1 MQSGI
6 KFWRMSWRNSCRQ
19 NPDVLCS
26 IQGLRQCA
34 SMSGFCRQPGYNT
47 SSSMALLLMRG
58 LRIRKPP
65 QCLQATSQVV
75 LGYSG
80 QKYLGP
86 FAFLC
91 CELHTCPPPRAQP
104 AGGGHGFYW
113 FYLCRLV
120 NFSAR
125 VEFVFSL
132 LFGFAI
138 NNFLQNISFY
148 HTSTCILVVEETFT
162 YVTRR

>member
-1 MQSGI
+1 MQLGINFLKMSG
-6 KFWRMSWRNSCRQ
+6 RNGCRQ
-19 NPDVLCS
+19 NPDVLSS

-34 SMSGFCRQPGYNT
+34 SMSGFCRQLGYNT

-91 CELHTCPPPRAQP
+91 CELHTCPLPRAQP
-104 AGGGHGFYW
+104 FT
-113 FYLCRLV
+113 
-120 NFSAR
+120 
-125 VEFVFSL
+125 
-132 LFGFAI
+132 I
-138 NNFLQNISFY
+138 FLQNISFY

>member
-1 MQSGI
+1 MQLGI
-6 KFWRMSWRNSCRQ
+6 KFLRMSGRNGCRQ
-19 NPDVLCS
+19 NPDVLSS

-34 SMSGFCRQPGYNT
+34 SMSGFCRQLGYNT

-91 CELHTCPPPRAQP
+91 CELHTCPLPRAQP
-104 AGGGHGFYW
+104 ARGRHGFYW

-125 VEFVFSL
+125 VEFVFLS
-132 LFGFAI
+132 
-138 NNFLQNISFY
+138 FLVLPLTIF
-148 HTSTCILVVEETFT
+148 STI
-162 YVTRR
+162 